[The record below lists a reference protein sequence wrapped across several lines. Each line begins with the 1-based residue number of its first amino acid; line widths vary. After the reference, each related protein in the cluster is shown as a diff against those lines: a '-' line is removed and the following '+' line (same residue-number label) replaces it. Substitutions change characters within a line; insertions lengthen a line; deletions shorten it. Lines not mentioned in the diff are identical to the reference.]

1 MTSVGTESLRTVE
14 ELKEYFGSEN
24 YEGQSL
30 ITMPEA
36 VCSSQL
42 SGGMSA
48 GVATQRI
55 YDDYYQVTDYDGDQ
69 EVYLY
74 SFEKSGLIYTFV
86 SQEQQGTFSY
96 YSITEAEGGA

>member
-1 MTSVGTESLRTVE
+1 
-14 ELKEYFGSEN
+14 
-24 YEGQSL
+24 
-30 ITMPEA
+30 MPEA

-86 SQEQQGTFSY
+86 SHEQQGTFSY